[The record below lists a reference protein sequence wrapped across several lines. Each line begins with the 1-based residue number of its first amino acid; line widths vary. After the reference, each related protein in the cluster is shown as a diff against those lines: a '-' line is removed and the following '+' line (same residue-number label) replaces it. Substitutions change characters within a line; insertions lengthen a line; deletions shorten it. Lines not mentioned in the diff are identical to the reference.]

1 MFESSI
7 TVDYVRSKQVK
18 RVQACMR
25 ADGGERGKKKTN
37 KGKERAHSHLS
48 PCQVFLNRTAESI
61 SKQVKKES

>member
-25 ADGGERGKKKTN
+25 ADGGERGKKKRI
-37 KGKERAHSHLS
+37 KA
-48 PCQVFLNRTAESI
+48 
-61 SKQVKKES
+61 KKEPIVT

>member
-25 ADGGERGKKKTN
+25 TDGGERG
-37 KGKERAHSHLS
+37 E
-48 PCQVFLNRTAESI
+48 
-61 SKQVKKES
+61 KKEQRQRKSP

>member
-25 ADGGERGKKKTN
+25 TDGGERGEKKRIK
-37 KGKERAHSHLS
+37 A
-48 PCQVFLNRTAESI
+48 
-61 SKQVKKES
+61 KKEPIVTEVHAKYF